1 MDELLFLKI
10 IDWVKDYGLQVI
22 GLIIIIFLSKFFI
35 QAILWILNLAI
46 KVVLGFIHIIFVIIR
61 FTLTIIP
68 SVIHDKMN
76 KFIVRVESLIRNMEN
91 INRRVKSWFG
101 VAPQNYEKIHVNIVK
116 LIKSA
121 AVLFVVISALV
132 LVINV
137 FFQKS
142 LTIEQILIH
151 ITS

>member
-61 FTLTIIP
+61 FILTIIP

-121 AVLFVVISALV
+121 TVLFVVISALV

>member
-10 IDWVKDYGLQVI
+10 TDWVKDYGLQVI

-46 KVVLGFIHIIFVIIR
+46 KMVLGVIHILFIIIR
-61 FTLTIIP
+61 FILAMIP
-68 SVIHDKMN
+68 SVIQDKMN

-91 INRRVKSWFG
+91 NNRRVKSWFD
-101 VAPQNYEKIHVNIVK
+101 VAPQNYEKIHDNIMK
-116 LIKSA
+116 LIKSV